1 MARCVRWGAA
11 KVFCVEVFKV
21 GLSHSNGDCDGQAWI
36 VDEGHD
42 GVIAPATDDIL
53 VSGFVHSV
61 AILSK
66 VLQGV
71 VGDSIGSHRFME
83 LIQAL
88 VLGLPFLLASEAGTS
103 APALDEGLDP
113 GDAFVNACN
122 CYL

>member
-1 MARCVRWGAA
+1 MARCIRWGTAE
-11 KVFCVEVFKV
+11 VFCVEVFKV
-21 GLSHSNGDCDGQAWI
+21 GLSHSDGDCDGQAGV

-42 GVIAPATDDIL
+42 GVIASATDDVL
-53 VSGFVHSV
+53 VSAFVHPV

-71 VGDSIGSHRFME
+71 VGDSIGSHRFVE

-88 VLGLPFLLASEAGTS
+88 VLGRPFLLRSEAGTS
-103 APALDEGLDP
+103 APALDEGLDE
-113 GDAFVNACN
+113 GDAFVNACD